1 MRRHVAWAT
10 LGGFLSGVLSTIA
23 AASLVGY
30 SIVEPVRCPPRIPG
44 AIAPAKLQREEHG
57 PPLQR

>member
-1 MRRHVAWAT
+1 
-10 LGGFLSGVLSTIA
+10 
-23 AASLVGY
+23 VGY